1 MVGDLLERRKFHVDQ
16 VDEIESGQNLGK
28 MKSRNNNAEVNGH
41 MSFNI
46 LQIKRPMNNPFQGY
60 TKAKNV
66 WECVCMPKCM
76 LKDSLSN

>member
-1 MVGDLLERRKFHVDQ
+1 MEGNLLERRKFHVNQ
-16 VDEIESGQNLGK
+16 VDEIKSSQNLGK

-46 LQIKRPMNNPFQGY
+46 LQLKRPMNNPFQGY
-60 TKAKNV
+60 TKAQNV

-76 LKDSLSN
+76 LKDSLSS

>member
-1 MVGDLLERRKFHVDQ
+1 MVGDLSERRKFHVNQ

-28 MKSRNNNAEVNGH
+28 MKSMKNNVEVSGH

-46 LQIKRPMNNPFQGY
+46 LPLKRPMNNLFQGY
-60 TKAKNV
+60 MKAQNV

-76 LKDSLSN
+76 LKDSLSS